1 LGSVLAFLLISDSN
15 KLFVIY
21 STCVCL
27 VIVNCR
33 YMLLF
38 LLQATNRI
46 KEYSAITIIDRLIY
60 AIAIFLLIINK
71 IYDFRLM
78 VNMDLLG
85 KGLSLLYAI
94 YLCKDIVIQKISAF
108 RFQIKEIQEN
118 INSGI
123 KLMFST
129 IASKLIIGNIRF
141 GIEKMW
147 SIVVFGKISLV
158 LSISGFLMIFINAVG
173 IVLFPFLR
181 KVKEENLPR
190 IYTITRNLLTIILSI
205 FLFLY
210 FPLVVILNS
219 WLPKYQDSLKYLAI
233 VFP

>member
-1 LGSVLAFLLISDSN
+1 
-15 KLFVIY
+15 
-21 STCVCL
+21 
-27 VIVNCR
+27 
-33 YMLLF
+33 
-38 LLQATNRI
+38 
-46 KEYSAITIIDRLIY
+46 
-60 AIAIFLLIINK
+60 
-71 IYDFRLM
+71 
-78 VNMDLLG
+78 
-85 KGLSLLYAI
+85 
-94 YLCKDIVIQKISAF
+94 
-108 RFQIKEIQEN
+108 
-118 INSGI
+118 
-123 KLMFST
+123 
-129 IASKLIIGNIRF
+129 
-141 GIEKMW
+141 

-233 VFP
+233 VFPMCLYESKMSMLIGTYLKVMRQEKVLLIINL